1 MRGCASNRIRVREE
15 AMPRVFWIGWVGMKF
30 VVQLVFVFVFV
41 FARQSLVLLRDN
53 YNRVE
58 A

>member
-1 MRGCASNRIRVREE
+1 
-15 AMPRVFWIGWVGMKF
+15 MPRVFWIGWVGMKL